1 MTLKPPTGRLARW
14 ALSLQPF
21 NIPPIQTD
29 LGHIEVDLPRRG
41 ANHIRE
47 GQLKDPDIKKLIES
61 FEKPG
66 KDEEFKRIHYTWI
79 FSK

>member
-1 MTLKPPTGRLARW
+1 MTLKSPTGRLARW

-21 NIPPIQTD
+21 NMSVKYTPGRTNIVADFLSRPPIQTD

-47 GQLKDPDIKKLIES
+47 GQLKDPDIKKVIES
-61 FEKPG
+61 F
-66 KDEEFKRIHYTWI
+66 
-79 FSK
+79 